1 MPSSC
6 PLLLL
11 VLVVVVSCRVA
22 AFDVRLSSQ
31 SGSYV
36 TQCRGRHSLGGRG
49 GLRLRMLGVIVA
61 FHSVS
66 CAGEDVR
73 RVQRSESLGPRLRS
87 PALSA
92 WSFLFSVR
100 PRSGSAC
107 RSSLRTASAEVRR
120 PTRVKEPRSRSLRSL
135 LNGLAAAVYLA
146 VLHRRM
152 LRPAMSSLS
161 CTAKPKPRCLPKTHT
176 CTESFREEVIHYRT
190 PRPGEV
196 WLVAVPTR
204 RFEGIREGIRGMS
217 GILGVGFPYIS
228 VTPLRSVGGSSLWPC
243 WVSSHWSS
251 RHPQALHLAC
261 T

>member
-1 MPSSC
+1 MDPRLRGFTEPVNLGFDAARCDWRTCLVFLLEALTVLLTRAVSLIHAVVLVIVLP

-92 WSFLFSVR
+92 LSFRFL
-100 PRSGSAC
+100 SGQGQT
-107 RSSLRTASAEVRR
+107 RLAEVASVLPLRKFADRR
-120 PTRVKEPRSRSLRSL
+120 VSKSR
-135 LNGLAAAVYLA
+135 GAAA
-146 VLHRRM
+146 
-152 LRPAMSSLS
+152 
-161 CTAKPKPRCLPKTHT
+161 C
-176 CTESFREEVIHYRT
+176 EV
-190 PRPGEV
+190 
-196 WLVAVPTR
+196 
-204 RFEGIREGIRGMS
+204 F
-217 GILGVGFPYIS
+217 
-228 VTPLRSVGGSSLWPC
+228 
-243 WVSSHWSS
+243 
-251 RHPQALHLAC
+251 
-261 T
+261 